1 MNLRILRALLVLL
14 LAAAAPGT
22 MLAQLSLQIQSID
35 TSAFPTIRVQVV
47 TRSGTLL
54 RRDLDSSKYTF
65 REDGLR
71 QLNVRKSCAE
81 GFNPF
86 SIAMVIGTGSSVS
99 PGDVL
104 QATGIAGRLVDSLN
118 GFSDEASVVIYND
131 LGLEQ
136 QSMTASRSML
146 HNALSNTSSY
156 PTRGNRLWDG
166 MNVGLQSA
174 GSGSSQRSILLLS
187 NGVDDG
193 SSKTINDIINTA
205 NSQNVRIYAIGV
217 NANSGGI
224 STMQNLTNAT
234 GGRYFTNVDDC
245 IQSILRYERGTPDY
259 CEFTYVTD
267 NHCREGIARTLE
279 VRVRDGND
287 STTVTE
293 TWNVGPDPL
302 TTQTASFKVDS
313 VRATAGVNIVVP
325 LRLVAPV
332 IGQRIWPGSLTLA
345 YDRALLTLVDVRT
358 DTTVA
363 QGLIAQFAQTATG
376 ADITL
381 TGTAPISAPGAVLRL
396 VFRGEIVTTETRVP
410 VTPTSW
416 TLSRGCM
423 TPTLAAGSVTIVP
436 RVYSV
441 LTTSTPRI
449 FSWNATTCGYDPT
462 PNVLSA
468 EVTNNGDLPLT
479 GLKLTLPMSANY
491 RPAGG
496 VDYTVS
502 LVPSTLQPGQRG
514 TASWVVRMTPRDA
527 EASLEIIADITANE
541 PLSAQARMFVNVK
554 AATSAVALSASAD
567 TIRVSNQVYTPDPA
581 TVRAVIRA
589 AGTGAGQGGTAT
601 IELPA
606 ALTLDGGSATQTFA
620 DVPTGTST
628 TLSWAV
634 RYPKNLTRDTTY
646 DVRVHISGSCPATDT
661 VLVRVHVP
669 VEMTS
674 RLAGTCIEAPVALDY
689 DSTAQQW
696 PVMTVRGTVRNSG
709 LSASDTVVA
718 TLMPAAPL
726 ELAAGSDAEQR
737 IVSIAAGDSATV
749 VWQVRVQTGYVGC
762 APASPVLAY
771 TVRSAGAEVLSCSPL
786 VTLSAQPNLAPE
798 ITGFTPA
805 TLDTVRAGAQQVFTV
820 QAKDADGDA
829 LVYRWVL
836 NGQSVGENR
845 NIHSQIF
852 GQPGM
857 STLLCVVTDKCPD
870 DSVVVSWTFL
880 VDTTTTSVAA
890 VPRAL
895 DLRIVGNYPN
905 PFTPGTLI
913 VTELA
918 TPRTVTLDIVDQSGR
933 IVARLVDR
941 RMLAAGRHEL
951 AFDASTL
958 PSGVYT
964 ARLTSGTMIVT
975 HRMVL
980 AR

>member
-65 REDGLR
+65 LEDGLR
-71 QLNVRKSCAE
+71 QKGLRKSCAE
-81 GFNPF
+81 GSTPF

-136 QSMTASRSML
+136 QPMTASKSML
-146 HNALSNTSSY
+146 HNALANTTSY
-156 PTRGNRLWDG
+156 STRANRLWDG
-166 MNVGLQSA
+166 LNVGLQSA
-174 GSGSSQRSILLLS
+174 LSGSSRRSVLLLS

-193 SSKTINDIINTA
+193 SSKTINDIINMA
-205 NSQNVRIYAIGV
+205 NTSNVRIYTIGV

-224 STMQNLTNAT
+224 STMQNLANAT
-234 GGRYFTNVDDC
+234 GGAHFSNVDDC
-245 IQSILRYERGTPDY
+245 IQSILRLERGTPDY
-259 CEFTYVTD
+259 CEYTYVTD
-267 NHCREGIARTLE
+267 NHCREGIARSLE
-279 VRVRDGND
+279 VRVRSGND
-287 STTVTE
+287 STTT
-293 TWNVGPDPL
+293 TGSYTVGPDPL
-302 TTQTASFKVDS
+302 TTQTASFRVDS
-313 VRATAGVNIVVP
+313 VRATAGVNTVVP
-325 LRLVAPV
+325 LRLMAPV
-332 IGQRIWPGSLTLA
+332 IGQRIWPGTLTLA

-363 QGLIAQFAQTATG
+363 QGITASFAQTATG

-381 TGTAPISAPGAVLRL
+381 AGSAAIAAPGAVLRL
-396 VFRGEIVTTETRVP
+396 VFRGEIVTTETRVV
-410 VTPTSW
+410 VTPTAW
-416 TLSRGCM
+416 TMTRGCM
-423 TPTLAAGSVTIVP
+423 TPTLAPGSMTIVP
-436 RVYSV
+436 KVYSV
-441 LTTSTPRI
+441 LATSTPRI
-449 FSWNATTCGYDPT
+449 FTWNASACGYDPT

-479 GLKLTLPMSANY
+479 GVTLTLPDRADY
-491 RPAGG
+491 RVVGG
-496 VDYTVS
+496 GGSRVT
-502 LVPSTLQPGQRG
+502 LVPANLQPGQKG
-514 TASWVVRMTPRDA
+514 TATWIVRMTPRDA
-527 EASLEIIADITANE
+527 EASLEIIAAITANE
-541 PLSAQARMFVNVK
+541 PLVSQARMFVNVK
-554 AATSAVALSASAD
+554 AATSAVALSAGSD
-567 TIRVSNQVYTPDPA
+567 TIRVANQVYTPDPV
-581 TVRAVIRA
+581 TVRAMIRA

-601 IELPA
+601 IVLPA
-606 ALTLDGGSATQTFA
+606 ALTLDGGSAAQSFA
-620 DVPTGTST
+620 DVQAGTST

-646 DVRVHISGSCPATDT
+646 DVRVHIAGSCPAADT
-661 VLVRVHVP
+661 VLVRLHVP
-669 VEMTS
+669 VEMTA
-674 RLAGTCIEAPVALDY
+674 RLAGTCVEAPSAVAY
-689 DSTAQQW
+689 DSLAKVW

-718 TLMPAAPL
+718 TLVPTAPL
-726 ELAAGSDAEQR
+726 ELAPGSDAAQR
-737 IVSIAAGDSATV
+737 IVSIAPGDSATV
-749 VWQVRVQTGYVGC
+749 TWQLRVQSGYVGC
-762 APASPVLAY
+762 AAVSPSLAY
-771 TVRSAGAEVLSCSPL
+771 AVRSAGSEVLSCTPV
-786 VTLSAQPNLAPE
+786 VTVGAQPNLRPE
-798 ITGFTPA
+798 ITARTPV
-805 TLDTVRAGAQQVFTV
+805 TLDTVRAGTQQAFTV
-820 QAKDADGDA
+820 QAKDADGDV
-829 LVYRWVL
+829 LRYRWVL
-836 NGQSVGENR
+836 NGQTVGENR
-845 NIHSQIF
+845 NLHSQIF

-857 STLLCVVTDKCPD
+857 ATLLCVVTDKCAD

-890 VPRAL
+890 VPRAI

-913 VTELA
+913 VAELA
-918 TPRTVTLDIVDQSGR
+918 TPRTVTLDVIDQSGR

-951 AFDASTL
+951 AFDASAL

-964 ARLTSGTMIVT
+964 ARLTSGTTIVT